1 MLAVARLDGNL
12 PGQLAGL
19 NPMENGATFLAV
31 EGGCELERGGA
42 SMYARMRSAALGG
55 DERRSLPGQK
65 SPAELPGRV
74 RLYSSDLFV
83 AERDDFRA
91 EDFFAPVFR
100 ELDAID
106 FLAPDFEE
114 AERDLADDFLLAP
127 GDLAIANVLSF
138 RL

>member
-1 MLAVARLDGNL
+1 
-12 PGQLAGL
+12 
-19 NPMENGATFLAV
+19 MESG
-31 EGGCELERGGA
+31 
-42 SMYARMRSAALGG
+42 
-55 DERRSLPGQK
+55 P
-65 SPAELPGRV
+65 ELPGRV

-114 AERDLADDFLLAP
+114 AERDFADDFLLAP
-127 GDLAIANVLSF
+127 GDLAIANVLSAC
-138 RL
+138 RSRDGIPRRARSKHCLMPSV

>member
-1 MLAVARLDGNL
+1 V
-12 PGQLAGL
+12 
-19 NPMENGATFLAV
+19 ENGATFLAV

-42 SMYARMRSAALGG
+42 SIYARMRSAALGG
-55 DERRSLPGQK
+55 DARRSLPGQK
-65 SPAELPGRV
+65 SPAEFPGRV

-114 AERDLADDFLLAP
+114 AERDFADDFLLAP